1 MVRERGFVP
10 ENYSLQLA
18 VHHGSGTHVWTRSPV
33 IPLTYWVQNNQ
44 RSSEWMVKLAKQ
56 LNSAEDFDVTEGE
69 FYVELNFFKHS
80 GRGGTSRGKKHNPGR
95 MSTDKLLKH
104 RQCIIQIKNKDQ
116 LCYARA
122 IATMKARVDNDP
134 QYQNIMKGRGLQG
147 FLPGKLHRKADVAEG
162 PCGREELKQFQEY
175 LGPEYQLVVLE
186 GMKGKILFKDKAYN
200 QAPKVIALL
209 KTENHHHGVTSIP
222 ALLNRKLF
230 LSTLR
235 EGVQQREQCSS

>member
-1 MVRERGFVP
+1 
-10 ENYSLQLA
+10 
-18 VHHGSGTHVWTRSPV
+18 
-33 IPLTYWVQNNQ
+33 
-44 RSSEWMVKLAKQ
+44 MVKLAKQ

-95 MSTDKLLKH
+95 MSSDKLLKH

-186 GMKGKILFKDKAYN
+186 GMKGKILFKDKTYN